1 MKPNFLKYLIIT
13 FFVVFMSCQKDKESI
28 SGLIVGKWEWVKTI
42 IPYGG
47 QETNPQTAGFSMTLE
62 FSNNGTVKEY
72 KNGLL
77 IGTSSYDI
85 KTDQNGNV
93 LNSTV
98 ITSHFY
104 FANGTLIFS
113 EAYVDGPVS
122 TYIRLR

>member
-1 MKPNFLKYLIIT
+1 MKKLIFILIII
-13 FFVVFMSCQKDKESI
+13 VSI
-28 SGLIVGKWEWVKTI
+28 LGCKKSEKSIPEQVIGKWEWVKTI
-42 IPYGG
+42 APYSGY
-47 QETNPQTAGFSMTLE
+47 ETNPQTAGFSMTLE

-93 LNSTV
+93 LSSTV

-104 FANGTLIFS
+104 FANDTLIFS
-113 EAYVDGPVS
+113 EAYVDGPAQYYS
-122 TYIRLR
+122 RSK

>member
-1 MKPNFLKYLIIT
+1 MKKLIFILLII
-13 FFVVFMSCQKDKESI
+13 VSI
-28 SGLIVGKWEWVKTI
+28 GGCKKNENSIPEQVIGKWEWVKTI

-47 QETNPQTAGFSMTLE
+47 QETNPQTAGFSMSLE

-93 LNSTV
+93 LSSTV

-113 EAYVDGPVS
+113 EAYLDGPVS